1 MTVDHDLREAVVG
14 LVGGEVVG
22 VARYDRSPDD
32 PATAEFAILVEDGW
46 QGVGLGRQ
54 LLVELIGL
62 AADRGVRTLT
72 ATVQRDNDRVI
83 GLIRRLLPGS
93 SFDPDLDVFVVAAPC
108 TPDTRSGP
116 PPEVREDR
124 HVRTP
129 HRSGPPSL
137 DPRAPA
143 GGTSAGPR
151 PRRRTHPGVR
161 ARDLALA
168 PTADPT
174 ATASSRGTPDA
185 ADGHDRRD
193 SVGFIPVAVVP
204 LPRS

>member
-1 MTVDHDLREAVVG
+1 MDISVATRPVEPADRPLFQRLWPRLSPDTVYRRFHAPLHGLPPEAVERLVTVDHDLREAVVG

-83 GLIRRLLPGS
+83 GLIRKLLPGS
-93 SFDPDLDVFVVAAPC
+93 TFVPDLDVFVVVSPLTGAPVP
-108 TPDTRSGP
+108 TPA
-116 PPEVREDR
+116 VRE
-124 HVRTP
+124 VL
-129 HRSGPPSL
+129 S
-137 DPRAPA
+137 
-143 GGTSAGPR
+143 
-151 PRRRTHPGVR
+151 
-161 ARDLALA
+161 
-168 PTADPT
+168 
-174 ATASSRGTPDA
+174 
-185 ADGHDRRD
+185 
-193 SVGFIPVAVVP
+193 
-204 LPRS
+204 